1 MAITGPEYPE
11 LFALELG
18 KIAEFD
24 CLHSSIY
31 KY

>member
-1 MAITGPEYPE
+1 MGLIGQENLE
-11 LFALELG
+11 LFALELE

-24 CLHSSIY
+24 CVHSSIY